1 MSGSSISDHLL
12 YYDVKLQADTWG
24 SCGIIMD
31 NGIVKDN
38 SIVRFQTDLAGNIVL
53 SKDPAGSSI
62 LKPTSQMDK
71 GGSSF

>member
-1 MSGSSISDHLL
+1 
-12 YYDVKLQADTWG
+12 
-24 SCGIIMD
+24 MD

-71 GGSSF
+71 GGSSFQCYMVFDMLVNEHEEMGSSLADEDPTN